1 MSKPVELLGQG
12 RGVEEKIAP
21 ETGFFKWIFGQYLK
35 HFSLIKKLKKS
46 KKIVKYRFNQVKV
59 FPKWYHS

>member
-21 ETGFFKWIFGQYLK
+21 ETGFLNGFLANTLNI
-35 HFSLIKKLKKS
+35 SL
-46 KKIVKYRFNQVKV
+46 
-59 FPKWYHS
+59 

>member
-35 HFSLIKKLKKS
+35 HFSLIKKLKKIE
-46 KKIVKYRFNQVKV
+46 KNCQIPF
-59 FPKWYHS
+59 